1 MEKKIRVGIIGTGFG
16 ARVHA
21 PLMLDHPDYEVVA
34 IASVHRG
41 RPDDVRRETGIDRVY
56 TNWQDMLAKESLD
69 LVSVASNPF
78 HHHEMVI
85 KAYEHGFHVL
95 CEKPM
100 AFDASQSKEM
110 IEARDRANRMGW
122 INFEFRF
129 LPARLKVKEII
140 ESGKLG
146 RIMHITYKCNTAGY
160 NFFSSRKRGWLG
172 QMESGGGM
180 LGAIGSHMFDALLWW
195 KDAPVAEVMGQL
207 TTHFP
212 KWTGEDGEVEVRT
225 ADDSF
230 QVIGS
235 FEDGTTFSTDLFYA
249 GKHAAHRWRLEVFG
263 TEGTLVMTDD
273 QKVELG
279 LGDEPLQE
287 LSLDPMRTVPDSLPS
302 TAISYYHPF
311 YSMLTDLHRA
321 LILQDSQ
328 VKLASF
334 EDGHRVQLILD
345 AVRRSAEEGRRI
357 RLQDM

>member
-1 MEKKIRVGIIGTGFG
+1 MERKIRVGIIGTGFG

-21 PLMLDHPDYEVVA
+21 PLMIDHPNYEVVS

-41 RPDDVRRETGIDRVY
+41 RPDVVRRETGIENVY
-56 TNWQDMLAKESLD
+56 TNWQEMLEKESLD

-85 KAYEHGFHVL
+85 KAYEHGYHVL

-100 AFDASQSKEM
+100 ALDADQSKEM
-110 IEARDRANRMGW
+110 IEARDRAHRMGW

-146 RIMHITYKCNTAGY
+146 RIMHITYKGNSAGY
-160 NFFSSRKRGWLG
+160 SSFSSRRRGWLG
-172 QMESGGGM
+172 QKESGGGM
-180 LGAIGSHMFDALLWW
+180 LGAIGSHMFDSLLWW
-195 KDAPVAEVMGQL
+195 YDAPVSGITGQL

-212 KWTGEDGEVEVRT
+212 KWSGEDGEVEVRT
-225 ADDSF
+225 ADDAF
-230 QVIGS
+230 QVMGT
-235 FEDGTTFSTDLFYA
+235 FEDGTTFSTELFFS
-249 GKHAAHRWRLEVFG
+249 GKHVAHRWRLEIFG

-279 LGDEPLQE
+279 LGDEPLQQ
-287 LSLDPMRTVPDSLPS
+287 LMLDPLRTVPDSIPS

-311 YSMLTDLHRA
+311 YSMLTDLYRS
-321 LILQDSQ
+321 LFLQDPQ
-328 VKLASF
+328 VNIASF

-357 RLQDM
+357 YLLNK